1 MTLRWKVL
9 FIIAATFAVLIAAVY
24 LASRT
29 ILLDGILAME
39 QSLGR
44 RDVERC
50 TAFIRQELAHM
61 DRLANDYASW
71 NDTYEYVADPAGHRE
86 YIRANMIDTT
96 FENLK
101 LNLLIIVDREG
112 RIVFGR
118 GYDLREKREM
128 PVPPAI
134 GPHLREGTP
143 LFLAGGALDGRF
155 GVILLPAAPLL
166 VAARPIL
173 PSDETGPA
181 RGTLVM
187 GRYFNAAGSKPHDE
201 YLDAPIEA
209 RRADDADLPEEFR
222 RAARRLAGRI
232 SVFVEPVSEEYLA
245 GYAVQRDLYGEPAIY
260 LKLLLRRAVYHE
272 GRKAVAWFI
281 SALVG
286 VGLVIGAAIAVL
298 LQRQVL
304 SRLIRLSRALAGI
317 EASRDPS
324 ARVPASGNDEI
335 AALARDI
342 NGMLE
347 SLEESRRELAESE
360 FRYRSIV
367 ENTRDVIMLTRPDGT
382 ISYISPA
389 CREVLGYTQEDLT
402 DCRPSFTHPG
412 DETRVRRI
420 LDQAMAGERGSG
432 FEYRVVTKDGAVKRI
447 SHSWS
452 PILSGGRIGTLV
464 NVIRDIT
471 ERCRMEEEL
480 SKAHKLETVGVLA
493 GGIAH
498 DFNNILTAIWGYL
511 SLAKA
516 AVRSSSEATEL
527 LVEAEKAAARARDL
541 TQQLLTFS
549 RGGAPVRRALP
560 LEPLLRDSAGFALS
574 GSNVTCEMSLPETLW
589 PVEAD
594 EGQLHQVVNNLV
606 LNAVQSMPQGGRIRI
621 AARNVR
627 AGSVQGLKLPGRDYV
642 IFSVRDEGIGIPAE
656 HLGKIFDPYF
666 STKQRG
672 SGLGLSISYSI
683 VKKHDGM
690 IRADSTLG
698 EGTTFSVYL
707 PAAEEAASQDA
718 PGEREPPRGTG
729 RILLMDD
736 DDDVRAVAGRM
747 LEHFGYGVVPAR
759 DGEEALALYAA
770 AKGDGTP
777 FDAAVMDLTISGGMG
792 GKEAMERLRALDPS
806 ARAIASSGYSNDP
819 VAADYAAY
827 GFSGF
832 VPKPY
837 RIEQLT
843 AELARI
849 LSGGGEG

>member
-1 MTLRWKVL
+1 
-9 FIIAATFAVLIAAVY
+9 
-24 LASRT
+24 
-29 ILLDGILAME
+29 
-39 QSLGR
+39 
-44 RDVERC
+44 
-50 TAFIRQELAHM
+50 
-61 DRLANDYASW
+61 
-71 NDTYEYVADPAGHRE
+71 
-86 YIRANMIDTT
+86 
-96 FENLK
+96 
-101 LNLLIIVDREG
+101 
-112 RIVFGR
+112 
-118 GYDLREKREM
+118 
-128 PVPPAI
+128 
-134 GPHLREGTP
+134 
-143 LFLAGGALDGRF
+143 
-155 GVILLPAAPLL
+155 
-166 VAARPIL
+166 
-173 PSDETGPA
+173 
-181 RGTLVM
+181 
-187 GRYFNAAGSKPHDE
+187 
-201 YLDAPIEA
+201 
-209 RRADDADLPEEFR
+209 
-222 RAARRLAGRI
+222 
-232 SVFVEPVSEEYLA
+232 
-245 GYAVQRDLYGEPAIY
+245 VQRDLYGEPAIY

-367 ENTRDVIMLTRPDGT
+367 ENTRDVIMLTRPNGT

-389 CREVLGYTQEDLT
+389 CREVLGYTQEELT

-498 DFNNILTAIWGYL
+498 DFNNMLTAIWGYL

>member
-166 VAARPIL
+166 VAAHPIL
-173 PSDETGPA
+173 RSDESGPA

-342 NGMLE
+342 NGMLKGI
-347 SLEESRRELAESE
+347 EESRRELAESE

-367 ENTRDVIMLTRPDGT
+367 ENTRDVIMLTRPNGT

-389 CREVLGYTQEDLT
+389 CREVLGYTQEELT

-498 DFNNILTAIWGYL
+498 DFNNMLTAIWGYL

-574 GSNVTCEMSLPETLW
+574 GSNVTCEISLPDTLW

-594 EGQLHQVVNNLV
+594 EGQLHQVINNLV

-627 AGSVQGLKLPGRDYV
+627 AGSVEGLKLPGRDYV
-642 IFSVRDEGIGIPAE
+642 MFSVRDEGIGIPAE

-666 STKQRG
+666 TTKQRG

>member
-1 MTLRWKVL
+1 MTLRRKVL

-166 VAARPIL
+166 VAAHPIL
-173 PSDETGPA
+173 RSDESGPA

-367 ENTRDVIMLTRPDGT
+367 ENTRDVIMLTRPNGT

-389 CREVLGYTQEDLT
+389 CREVLGYTQEELT

-498 DFNNILTAIWGYL
+498 DFNNMLTAIWGYL

>member
-1 MTLRWKVL
+1 MTLRRKVL

-29 ILLDGILAME
+29 ILLDSILAIE

-44 RDVERC
+44 RDVEHSA
-50 TAFIRQELAHM
+50 AFIRRELVHM
-61 DRLANDYASW
+61 DRAANDYASW
-71 NDTYEYVADPAGHRE
+71 DDTYAYVADPERYPE
-86 YIRANMIDTT
+86 YIRSNMVDTT
-96 FENLK
+96 FENQK
-101 LNLLIIVDREG
+101 LNLIIIADREG
-112 RIVFGR
+112 RIVFGK

-166 VAARPIL
+166 VAAHPIL
-173 PSDETGPA
+173 RSDESGPA

-367 ENTRDVIMLTRPDGT
+367 ENTRDVIMLTRPNGT

-389 CREVLGYTQEDLT
+389 CREVLGYTQEELT

-498 DFNNILTAIWGYL
+498 DFNNMLTAIWGYL

>member
-1 MTLRWKVL
+1 MTLRRKVL

-29 ILLDGILAME
+29 ILLDSILAIE

-44 RDVERC
+44 RDVEHSA
-50 TAFIRQELAHM
+50 AFIRRELVHM
-61 DRLANDYASW
+61 DRAANDYASW
-71 NDTYEYVADPAGHRE
+71 DDTYAYVADPERYPE
-86 YIRANMIDTT
+86 YIRSNMVDTT
-96 FENLK
+96 FENQK
-101 LNLLIIVDREG
+101 LNLIIIADREG
-112 RIVFGR
+112 RIVFGK
-118 GYDLREKREM
+118 GYDLREKRET
-128 PVPPAI
+128 PVPPEIA
-134 GPHLREGTP
+134 PHLREGAP
-143 LFLAGGALDGRF
+143 LFLSGDAPGGRF
-155 GVILLPAAPLL
+155 GVVLLPAAPLL

-187 GRYFNAAGSKPHDE
+187 GRYFDAAESKPHDE

-324 ARVPASGNDEI
+324 RRVPASGNDEI

-342 NGMLE
+342 NGMLKGI
-347 SLEESRRELAESE
+347 EESRRELAESE

-382 ISYISPA
+382 ISYVSPA
-389 CREVLGYTQEDLT
+389 CRDVLGYTQEDLT
-402 DCRPSFTHPG
+402 DCRPSIAHPG
-412 DETRVRRI
+412 DETRVQQI
-420 LDQAMAGERGSG
+420 LERAMAGESGSG

-452 PILSGGRIGTLV
+452 PIFSGGRITTLV
-464 NVIRDIT
+464 SVIRDIT

-480 SKAHKLETVGVLA
+480 IKAHKLETVGILA

-498 DFNNILTAIWGYL
+498 DFNNILTAVWGYL

-516 AVRSSSEATEL
+516 AARSSREVTEL

-560 LEPLLRDSAGFALS
+560 LGPLLRDSAGFALS
-574 GSNVTCEMSLPETLW
+574 GSNVTCEISLPDTLW

-594 EGQLHQVVNNLV
+594 EGQLHQVINNLV

-627 AGSVQGLKLPGRDYV
+627 AGSVEGLKLPGRDYV
-642 IFSVRDEGIGIPAE
+642 MFSVRDEGIGIPAE

-666 STKQRG
+666 TTKQRG

-683 VKKHDGM
+683 VKKHDGT
-690 IRADSTLG
+690 ITADSALG
-698 EGTTFSVYL
+698 AGTTFSVYL
-707 PAAEEAASQDA
+707 PAAEEAAFQDA
-718 PGEREPPRGTG
+718 TGEREAPRGTG

-736 DDDVRAVAGRM
+736 DDEVRAVAGRM
-747 LEHFGYGVVPAR
+747 LEHLGYEVVPAR

-770 AKGDGTP
+770 ARGNGTP
-777 FDAAVMDLTISGGMG
+777 FAAALMDLTISGGMG
-792 GKEAMERLRALDPS
+792 GKEAMEKLRALDPA

-819 VAADYAAY
+819 VAADHAAY

-832 VPKPY
+832 VSKPY
-837 RIEQLT
+837 RIEQLA
-843 AELARI
+843 AELARV
-849 LSGGGEG
+849 LSGGGAK

>member
-1 MTLRWKVL
+1 
-9 FIIAATFAVLIAAVY
+9 
-24 LASRT
+24 
-29 ILLDGILAME
+29 
-39 QSLGR
+39 
-44 RDVERC
+44 
-50 TAFIRQELAHM
+50 
-61 DRLANDYASW
+61 
-71 NDTYEYVADPAGHRE
+71 
-86 YIRANMIDTT
+86 
-96 FENLK
+96 
-101 LNLLIIVDREG
+101 
-112 RIVFGR
+112 
-118 GYDLREKREM
+118 
-128 PVPPAI
+128 
-134 GPHLREGTP
+134 
-143 LFLAGGALDGRF
+143 
-155 GVILLPAAPLL
+155 
-166 VAARPIL
+166 
-173 PSDETGPA
+173 
-181 RGTLVM
+181 
-187 GRYFNAAGSKPHDE
+187 
-201 YLDAPIEA
+201 
-209 RRADDADLPEEFR
+209 
-222 RAARRLAGRI
+222 
-232 SVFVEPVSEEYLA
+232 
-245 GYAVQRDLYGEPAIY
+245 
-260 LKLLLRRAVYHE
+260 
-272 GRKAVAWFI
+272 
-281 SALVG
+281 
-286 VGLVIGAAIAVL
+286 
-298 LQRQVL
+298 
-304 SRLIRLSRALAGI
+304 
-317 EASRDPS
+317 
-324 ARVPASGNDEI
+324 
-335 AALARDI
+335 
-342 NGMLE
+342 
-347 SLEESRRELAESE
+347 
-360 FRYRSIV
+360 
-367 ENTRDVIMLTRPDGT
+367 MLTRPNGT

-389 CREVLGYTQEDLT
+389 CREVLGYTQEELT

-498 DFNNILTAIWGYL
+498 DFNNMLTAIWGYL